1 MAQHSR
7 ISRKQSKG
15 PDLEKSGF
23 SLRDAAAVAA
33 NGKSGEP
40 LKADTGGPFTRT
52 TYTADRVPAIAIA
65 SVKWVISMSKHM
77 GGKVYNNPNFSLFAG
92 KVPIRID
99 ISPAL
104 FLFWVLL
111 FLFKVWA
118 VGVESARSA
127 SLVAASSWRLSHEH
141 GNTIH

>member
-1 MAQHSR
+1 MQIGQCS
-7 ISRKQSKG
+7 STFKDFKKQCKG
-15 PDLEKSGF
+15 PNLEKSGF
-23 SLRDAAAVAA
+23 SVRDAAAMAA
-33 NGKSGEP
+33 NGKSSEP

-52 TYTADRVPAIAIA
+52 TYTADRGPAIAIA

-77 GGKVYNNPNFSLFAG
+77 GSKVYDPNFSLFAG

-104 FLFWVLL
+104 FLSWV
-111 FLFKVWA
+111 

-127 SLVAASSWRLSHEH
+127 NLVAALSCRLSQKH
-141 GNTIH
+141 GNTIR

>member
-1 MAQHSR
+1 VAQHSR

-23 SLRDAAAVAA
+23 SVRDAAAVAA
-33 NGKSGEP
+33 NGKSREP

-65 SVKWVISMSKHM
+65 SVKWVINMSKHI
-77 GGKVYNNPNFSLFAG
+77 GGKVYNPNCSLFAG

-104 FLFWVLL
+104 FLFWVL
-111 FLFKVWA
+111 
-118 VGVESARSA
+118 
-127 SLVAASSWRLSHEH
+127 
-141 GNTIH
+141 